1 MLKQEEII
9 LMIKEKGMK
18 DETIDA
24 IMMYGS
30 FTQGCGDAFSDIE
43 FYIFVDDAYYGELD
57 TKRWISSVY
66 PICTHFFNEFGSEVV
81 IFTNLIRGEF
91 HFLPRSNMSVIESFA
106 SVGYFPDIDAMC
118 LCDKQG
124 NLRKSLQILQDC
136 NVDRQTEE
144 NIESVI
150 NNLLNAILFGVN
162 VFKRG
167 ELARSLE
174 CLYYSQ
180 KYYLQ
185 LIRLI
190 ENKTH
195 HWVNPFKGL
204 EKEISVSAYDAYRE
218 CTSNL
223 EPSNILS
230 AYKNLLKE
238 SKENI
243 NILQSKYSN
252 IDFNELIDRLKE
264 YIES

>member
-1 MLKQEEII
+1 MLKQEELI

-18 DETIDA
+18 DEKIDS

-30 FTQGCGDAFSDIE
+30 FTQGSGDAFSDIE
-43 FYIFVDDAYYGELD
+43 FYIFVDDTYFGELD
-57 TKRWISSVY
+57 TKSWISSVY
-66 PICTHFFNEFGSEVV
+66 PIYTHFFNEFGSEVV

-91 HFLPRSNMSVIESFA
+91 HFLPCSDMSIIESFA
-106 SVGYFPDIDAMC
+106 FVGYFPDINAMC

-124 NLRKSLQILQDC
+124 NLRKYLQILQDC
-136 NVDRQTEE
+136 KVERQTAE
-144 NIESVI
+144 NVESVV

-162 VFKRG
+162 VLKRG
-167 ELARSLE
+167 ELTRSLE

-185 LIRLI
+185 LIRLL

-204 EKEISVSAYDAYRE
+204 EKEISVSAYEAYRQ

-223 EPSNILS
+223 EPLHILS
-230 AYKNLLKE
+230 SYKNLLKE

-243 NILQSKYSN
+243 NVLQSKFSI
-252 IDFNELIDRLKE
+252 IDFNELIGRLKE